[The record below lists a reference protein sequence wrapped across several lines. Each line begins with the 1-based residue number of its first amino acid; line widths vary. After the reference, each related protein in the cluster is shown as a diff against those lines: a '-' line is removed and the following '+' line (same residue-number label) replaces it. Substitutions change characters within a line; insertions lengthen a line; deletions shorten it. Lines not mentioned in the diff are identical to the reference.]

1 MVGQLV
7 QQFVVQAACG
17 AILTGIAGQV
27 GQIHLG
33 TQIVRGKGLRPLVA
47 APDGLAIGVHLR
59 QRRWSKLLPLA
70 ASCPH
75 KKARRTQ
82 RLTTWYQGVSAS
94 EIRDAFYF
102 YFQVGATTQRL
113 PADGFGFDGASISP
127 MPR

>member
-1 MVGQLV
+1 M
-7 QQFVVQAACG
+7 
-17 AILTGIAGQV
+17 LTGIAGKV

-47 APDGLAIGVHLR
+47 APDGLAIGVYLR

-94 EIRDAFYF
+94 EIREERGR
-102 YFQVGATTQRL
+102 VMT
-113 PADGFGFDGASISP
+113 ASPPEAHGHRAVALRYSNLRQYRANSP
-127 MPR
+127 TAWA